1 MKKLFISCPM
11 KGRTE
16 ENIKKG
22 MEKMHQIAEIV
33 FDQELEAIDSW
44 IEDDAPESVKNHD
57 VWYLGKS
64 IELLSTADY
73 FIGVEYEQ
81 FWEGCDIETRVA
93 QSYGIPCTLVDA
105 RKLMPD
111 VEEVLNEYWRNM
123 GETRSS
129 ISV

>member
-1 MKKLFISCPM
+1 MKKLFITYPM

-16 ENIKKG
+16 ENIKKSIK
-22 MEKMHQIAEIV
+22 KMHQIAEIV

-44 IEDDAPESVKNHD
+44 IEDDVPESVKNPG

-73 FIGVEYEQ
+73 FIGVECEE
-81 FWEGCDIETRVA
+81 FWKGCHIEARVA
-93 QSYGIPCTLVDA
+93 QSYGVPCTFVDA

-111 VEEVLNEYWRNM
+111 VEEVVDKYWRNM
-123 GETRSS
+123 ECL
-129 ISV
+129 

>member
-16 ENIKKG
+16 ENIKKS

-44 IEDDAPESVKNHD
+44 IEDDAPEYVKNHG
-57 VWYLGKS
+57 VWYIGKS

-73 FIGVEYEQ
+73 FIGVEHEPI
-81 FWEGCDIETRVA
+81 WEGCNIEYRVA
-93 QSYGIPCTLVDA
+93 QSYGIPCTFVDA
-105 RKLMPD
+105 RKLMSD
-111 VEEVLNEYWRNM
+111 IFV
-123 GETRSS
+123 
-129 ISV
+129 